1 MTKFASTKG
10 GIAIGLKGKRGH
22 VVTKRT
28 PRSKP
33 SRTKGKLT
41 KRTKLIRE
49 VVREVAGFAPYEKR
63 MLELLR
69 NELDKRALRFGKK
82 RLGSHQRAKKKREEM
97 SNVIRAQRQVKK

>member
-1 MTKFASTKG
+1 MG
-10 GIAIGLKGKRGH
+10 KGKRGH

-69 NELDKRALRFGKK
+69 NELDKRAL
-82 RLGSHQRAKKKREEM
+82 LLAKNALALT
-97 SNVIRAQRQVKK
+97 NVPRKSARKCRTSFALNAKSKNKFIDVNKQFLLN